1 MAFGENLGFPWPGR
15 FSRYLAAVQSG
26 HAAIML
32 NQLKEDLNSI
42 FARDPAARNLLEVLT
57 TYPGV
62 HALLF
67 HRLSHLLW
75 LRGLKWPARMLSHI
89 GRFLTGIDKFAIGV
103 GHTVVEGNDGVSYN
117 LTLHELSSFT
127 TRRTSSA

>member
-89 GRFLTGIDKFAIGV
+89 GRFLTGIEIHPGATIGKNFPSEV
-103 GHTVVEGNDGVSYN
+103 
-117 LTLHELSSFT
+117 L
-127 TRRTSSA
+127 